1 MILDCLIEVHDLLTG
16 LEIPHGFGGA
26 IALGNYADPRGT
38 NDVDVNVATPF
49 TEATAM
55 LRELTKIGFDLDGSL
70 EDALPAAGLRVV
82 RGLDQVDLFFSFDT
96 YHDRVLSRCRLATFT
111 FGPTRRS
118 IPVISP
124 DDLVVFKM
132 AFNRG
137 KDWVDIESMLL
148 AGTKLDLTLIS
159 QELVSLR
166 GPTMHPRVARLRELI
181 AKAAK

>member
-1 MILDCLIEVHDLLTG
+1 M
-16 LEIPHGFGGA
+16 
-26 IALGNYADPRGT
+26 
-38 NDVDVNVATPF
+38 
-49 TEATAM
+49 
-55 LRELTKIGFDLDGSL
+55 
-70 EDALPAAGLRVV
+70 
-82 RGLDQVDLFFSFDT
+82 
-96 YHDRVLSRCRLATFT
+96 
-111 FGPTRRS
+111 
-118 IPVISP
+118 ISP